1 MVRVSNLDED
11 GRGGEDEGPGPD
23 EGQDALGLSNGTD
36 GLGLQRVNN
45 RVTSEEEQIEG
56 G

>member
-45 RVTSEEEQIEG
+45 HYKNE
-56 G
+56 

>member
-36 GLGLQRVNN
+36 GTAGKQSRN
-45 RVTSEEEQIEG
+45 I
-56 G
+56 